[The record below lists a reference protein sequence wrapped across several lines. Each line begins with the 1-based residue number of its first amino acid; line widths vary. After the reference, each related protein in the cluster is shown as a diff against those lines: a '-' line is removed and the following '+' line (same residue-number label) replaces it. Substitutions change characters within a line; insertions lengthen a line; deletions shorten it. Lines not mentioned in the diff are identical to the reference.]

1 MTEVDPEAAQ
11 ALFEGHAST
20 ANTDM
25 SALRISEPT
34 ANQVRE
40 IRDSL
45 NAAAGTK
52 VISNEDVVRLSLLTL
67 GTLQQLSGDGP
78 TEISE
83 ETADV
88 IVPLMDHIRDAADPD
103 VLRRHMDNPA
113 DSEGESE

>member
-1 MTEVDPEAAQ
+1 MAEIDPETAQ
-11 ALFEGHAST
+11 ALFQAHSST
-20 ANTDM
+20 ADTDM
-25 SALRISEPT
+25 STLRISEST
-34 ANQVRE
+34 AIQVRE
-40 IRDSL
+40 VRKSL

-88 IVPLMDHIRDAADPD
+88 IMPLMDHIRDAADPD